1 MEQLTA
7 TGKRILGYA
16 CLLQFF
22 LCATFAQSTSSPIH
36 CQASSTPLQVRS
48 EGLTERLGD
57 ILLQCSS
64 SNPGT
69 VFNANLTVF
78 LPVNV
83 TNRVDSSNLTHDT
96 VVTIDLGTGPIPT
109 AVAGQVSASNIAFI
123 GISST
128 VPANG
133 LFNIRIS
140 NLRAAMNQLGYT
152 AAAPVAVT
160 ASLSTTLAIDQ
171 SQLILAYAQ
180 PGMRAGMGSAQI
192 SCYGSPMPDTIDLPN
207 LFAAGTALAST
218 RITEGFASAFEA
230 RSTGLDTGTRFLVKY
245 SNFPAATRL
254 FLPDAVAGSGS
265 LQPTS
270 GGDLNLPQAV
280 GQYLPGSGAL
290 VLVRVQGADA
300 TGAGGLA
307 VSPPAGS
314 GPVTLSSV
322 SEVTLVNGSG
332 YAVYEVAA
340 SNPAMQETVQFPT
353 FISLPRQTPPAVA
366 DESITLAPVSNVI
379 TASSTAPIP
388 RFAAVT
394 TLNDCTLYNDC
405 PVPLAP
411 KLFLNASPIHLTAV
425 AGGALTSS
433 PGTYSVH
440 NQGGGTLT
448 WTTNIIYELGT
459 GWLVLDTTAGT
470 NDATVKV
477 TADAKS
483 LATGVYQATV
493 IINAGTAG
501 SQSVP
506 VSLLVSPQPPPP
518 APPAPTVVVNQVLNA
533 ASLQPAPLVPGSLAT
548 LMGTHLSGKIVAVT
562 FDGVPATLLYTSDT
576 QINLQVPATLGA
588 KPSAI
593 LIVTVDGV
601 SSAAVTVPLAPAS
614 PAVFA
619 HGVFN
624 QDNSE
629 NTNSAAA
636 KVGDILQIFATGIP
650 KVATISVQIG
660 AHKDLI
666 PVYAGDA
673 PTAPGVQQVNVA
685 IPDGVT
691 GPANVLVCAT
701 TAGQQYCSPAYSITV
716 K

>member
-1 MEQLTA
+1 
-7 TGKRILGYA
+7 
-16 CLLQFF
+16 
-22 LCATFAQSTSSPIH
+22 
-36 CQASSTPLQVRS
+36 
-48 EGLTERLGD
+48 
-57 ILLQCSS
+57 
-64 SNPGT
+64 
-69 VFNANLTVF
+69 
-78 LPVNV
+78 
-83 TNRVDSSNLTHDT
+83 
-96 VVTIDLGTGPIPT
+96 
-109 AVAGQVSASNIAFI
+109 
-123 GISST
+123 
-128 VPANG
+128 
-133 LFNIRIS
+133 
-140 NLRAAMNQLGYT
+140 
-152 AAAPVAVT
+152 
-160 ASLSTTLAIDQ
+160 
-171 SQLILAYAQ
+171 
-180 PGMRAGMGSAQI
+180 
-192 SCYGSPMPDTIDLPN
+192 
-207 LFAAGTALAST
+207 
-218 RITEGFASAFEA
+218 
-230 RSTGLDTGTRFLVKY
+230 
-245 SNFPAATRL
+245 
-254 FLPDAVAGSGS
+254 
-265 LQPTS
+265 
-270 GGDLNLPQAV
+270 
-280 GQYLPGSGAL
+280 
-290 VLVRVQGADA
+290 
-300 TGAGGLA
+300 
-307 VSPPAGS
+307 
-314 GPVTLSSV
+314 
-322 SEVTLVNGSG
+322 
-332 YAVYEVAA
+332 
-340 SNPAMQETVQFPT
+340 
-353 FISLPRQTPPAVA
+353 
-366 DESITLAPVSNVI
+366 
-379 TASSTAPIP
+379 
-388 RFAAVT
+388 
-394 TLNDCTLYNDC
+394 
-405 PVPLAP
+405 
-411 KLFLNASPIHLTAV
+411 
-425 AGGALTSS
+425 
-433 PGTYSVH
+433 
-440 NQGGGTLT
+440 
-448 WTTNIIYELGT
+448 
-459 GWLVLDTTAGT
+459 LVLDTTAGT

-518 APPAPTVVVNQVLNA
+518 APPAPAVVVNQVLNA
-533 ASLQPAPLVPGSLAT
+533 ASLQPAPLVAGSLAT

-691 GPANVLVCAT
+691 GPSNVLVCAT
-701 TAGQQYCSPAYSITV
+701 TTGQQYCSPAYSITV